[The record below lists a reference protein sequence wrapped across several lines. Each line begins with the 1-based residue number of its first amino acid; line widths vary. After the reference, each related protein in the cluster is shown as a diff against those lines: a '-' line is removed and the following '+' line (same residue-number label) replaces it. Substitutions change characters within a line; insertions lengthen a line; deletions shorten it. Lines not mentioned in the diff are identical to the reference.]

1 MQIRIK
7 VNNNI
12 QKCRR
17 EVRRVEKERNIL
29 NKAEEVMELLKP
41 LTFRERKTVLKI
53 SNRAVNRMKR
63 DGEYF
68 RETERRHALFLFK
81 TMHYFVSCD

>member
-17 EVRRVEKERNIL
+17 EVRRVKKERNIL

-53 SNRAVNRMKR
+53 LTDLIDVDTWISTTRN
-63 DGEYF
+63 
-68 RETERRHALFLFK
+68 
-81 TMHYFVSCD
+81 